1 MASRTEELVARLR
14 DLVAGTADIEAAA
27 VVSVDGMIIASALP
41 RGVEP
46 DRISAMSAA
55 MLSLSERISHELG
68 RGALD
73 GVFIRGE
80 QGYVLL
86 QSIGGAAVLTALAG
100 KDAKLGR
107 ALLDMRRAAADL
119 HGLL

>member
-1 MASRTEELVARLR
+1 MVSRTEDLVARLR
-14 DLVAGTADIEAAA
+14 DLAAGAADIEAAA
-27 VVSVDGMIIASALP
+27 VVSVDGMLIASALP

-55 MLSLSERISHELG
+55 MLSLSERMSVELG

-80 QGYVLL
+80 HGYVLL
-86 QSIGGAAVLTALAG
+86 QSIGGSAVLTALAG
-100 KDAKLGR
+100 KDARLGR